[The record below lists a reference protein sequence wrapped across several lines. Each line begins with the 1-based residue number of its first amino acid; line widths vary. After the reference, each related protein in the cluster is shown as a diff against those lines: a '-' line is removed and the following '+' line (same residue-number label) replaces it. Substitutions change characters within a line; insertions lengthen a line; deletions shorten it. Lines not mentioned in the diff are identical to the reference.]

1 MVSFRTDM
9 PGPVSHPDI
18 QRLNQH
24 LESGS
29 HPPSKVRA
37 QHWPRLCLERSPSR
51 ALPAQ
56 PSSLRGVPSWPAVS
70 ASLTL
75 RCRLPPSHW
84 GKWTLH
90 PQGTCRSSCL
100 ETEDGATSLPLILIR
115 KASVPRSLEATA
127 EPDIVTDAM
136 STVQKPQNRT
146 RNIFFV
152 TDKHSSI

>member
-1 MVSFRTDM
+1 MVSFGTDM

-29 HPPSKVRA
+29 HTPLKCVPNTGRVCA
-37 QHWPRLCLERSPSR
+37 WNAHPLGHCL
-51 ALPAQ
+51 
-56 PSSLRGVPSWPAVS
+56 
-70 ASLTL
+70 LTL
-75 RCRLPPSHW
+75 PPLGGALLTCSFSQPHSPLPPAAF
-84 GKWTLH
+84 TLRKVNST
-90 PQGTCRSSCL
+90 PSGYLPLLLPGDRGWC
-100 ETEDGATSLPLILIR
+100 TSLPLILIR
-115 KASVPRSLEATA
+115 KACVPRSLEATT
-127 EPDIVTDAM
+127 EPDVVTNAM

>member
-1 MVSFRTDM
+1 MVNFGIDM

-24 LESGS
+24 LENGS
-29 HPPSKVRA
+29 HPLPKGLA
-37 QHWPRLCLERSPSR
+37 QHWSLLWLECSPSR
-51 ALPAQ
+51 ALLAH
-56 PSSLRGVPSWPAVS
+56 SSLRRVPFWPAIS
-70 ASLTL
+70 ARLTL
-75 RCRLPPSHW
+75 RCHLPPSHW
-84 GKWTLH
+84 RKWTLH

-115 KASVPRSLEATA
+115 KASVPRSLEATT
-127 EPDIVTDAM
+127 EPDIVTNAM